1 MQRKRVFLDSSVII
15 FGLEVQDCNSA
26 LILDLVLQQKIEAVT
41 CEKVVK
47 EVRRYF
53 SRRRNRNY
61 AFLIE
66 NLVKK
71 NFYVIERGEILEDM
85 NEWRGKVKEKDL
97 EQVAS
102 LKKFGIKSL
111 VAYDRDFEGLEEYIT
126 PKQFIR
132 SLNLKFY
139 GSEY

>member
-15 FGLEVQDCNSA
+15 FGLEVRDCNSA
-26 LILDLVLQQKIEAVT
+26 LILDLVLEGKIEAVT

-47 EVRRYF
+47 EVKSYF

-71 NFYVIERGEILEDM
+71 NFYVIERRELENI
-85 NEWRGKVKEKDL
+85 NEWKGRVKDKDL

-102 LKKFGIKSL
+102 LKKLGIKTL
-111 VAYDRDFEGLEEYIT
+111 VAYDRDFEGLEEYVT
-126 PKQFIR
+126 PKQFAK

-139 GSEY
+139 ESGY

>member
-1 MQRKRVFLDSSVII
+1 VQRKRVFLDSSVII

-26 LILDLVLQQKIEAVT
+26 LILDLVLERKIEAVT

-47 EVRRYF
+47 EVRHYF

-71 NFYVIERGEILEDM
+71 NFYVIERRQILENI
-85 NEWRGKVKEKDL
+85 NEWKGRVKEKDL

-102 LKKFGIKSL
+102 LKKLGIKTL
-111 VAYDRDFEGLEEYIT
+111 VAYDRDFEGLEEYTT
-126 PKQFIR
+126 PKQFLR

-139 GSEY
+139 GREY